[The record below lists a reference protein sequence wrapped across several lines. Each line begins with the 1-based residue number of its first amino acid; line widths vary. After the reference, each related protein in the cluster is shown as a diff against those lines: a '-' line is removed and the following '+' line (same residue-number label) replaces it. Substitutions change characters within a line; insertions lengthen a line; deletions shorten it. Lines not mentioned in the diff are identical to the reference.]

1 MRLKRS
7 STTTSSLLLT
17 ATLLWVLCTRTCV
30 CDEAR
35 APVVD
40 SASRGHHEAVPPDP
54 DDHTA
59 STDDVIVSP
68 INHHGHH
75 VGGLTGPGHHGSGG
89 KGSEVQRFQ
98 VAKVDFHHVAT
109 PFIISV
115 WIIIAG
121 FAKIEGSGGVTPS
134 AEVSIVRPR
143 FSCAP
148 TDGATVVEAYEGRL
162 RCGE

>member
-1 MRLKRS
+1 MMQWRRALW
-7 STTTSSLLLT
+7 TLLLVLT
-17 ATLLWVLCTRTCV
+17 ALAWTCRA
-30 CDEAR
+30 DEAR

-68 INHHGHH
+68 IHHHG
-75 VGGLTGPGHHGSGG
+75 VGGGHALSGAPGHHGAGARDG
-89 KGSEVQRFQ
+89 PPKRFQ

-121 FAKIEGSGGVTPS
+121 FAKIGAYLPETPVCTVLS
-134 AEVSIVRPR
+134 RYIYAH
-143 FSCAP
+143 AP
-148 TDGATVVEAYEGRL
+148 CTASKVMRHRL
-162 RCGE
+162 CSQR